1 MVLDLKI
8 DVKREED
15 IPVIILAGEVDVYTY
30 PQLKTT
36 ITDIIETGESDMI
49 INLEGVKYIDSTGL
63 GVLASGASK
72 LAKINGFINIICS
85 KPQIKKIFEV
95 SGLTQANFRMYDDEK
110 VAIMEVK
117 NISGASNQEGD
128 TNG

>member
-8 DVKREED
+8 DIKREQD
-15 IPVIILAGEVDVYTY
+15 VPVITLSGEVDVYTY
-30 PQLKTT
+30 PQLKTA
-36 ITDIIETGESDMI
+36 IADIIESGNRDMI

-72 LAKINGFINIICS
+72 LAKSNGFISIICT

-95 SGLTQANFRMYDDEK
+95 SGLTQANFRMFDDEK
-110 VAIMEVK
+110 VAIMEIKKV
-117 NISGASNQEGD
+117 SNS
-128 TNG
+128 